1 MNRAHFAFWIR
12 RLHKWLGLIVG
23 IQLLIWTVTGLFF
36 TLFAIERVRGD
47 DMFVQPEAAIVD
59 LSRVN
64 ITVAQALEEVAE
76 DRPTSATLR
85 SLGNDPVY
93 EIRAAIGVFL
103 VSAETGR
110 IVSPIQ
116 ERTARQIMTDA
127 WRGEGALQSLELI
140 EEAPRE
146 TGQSGRVWAGRFEGR
161 GSPTLYVNAA
171 TGAVGPVRTD
181 LWRTYDFLWALHIMD
196 YSERENYNH
205 PLIIAAAILALSV
218 ILLGVTL
225 LIQRAA
231 RGVLFR

>member
-1 MNRAHFAFWIR
+1 MNSAHFAFWIR
-12 RLHKWLGLIVG
+12 RLHKWLGLIIG

-47 DMFVQPEAAIVD
+47 GMFVQPEAAIVD

-64 ITVAQALEEVAE
+64 ITVEQALDEVAE
-76 DRPTSATLR
+76 DRPTSAALR
-85 SLGNDPVY
+85 NLGNDPVY

-116 ERTARQIMTDA
+116 EDTARQIMTDA

-161 GSPTLYVNAA
+161 GSPTLYVNAV

-196 YSERENYNH
+196 YTEREDYNH

-225 LIQRAA
+225 LIQRAM